1 MTMLATALLIVAAL
15 LFLLASINPTALAP
29 HQGRL
34 MPLGLLF
41 AVLAFLV
48 PMLR

>member
-1 MTMLATALLIVAAL
+1 MLALVCLIVAAI
-15 LFLLASINPTALAP
+15 LFALAASNAAAVQP

-41 AVLAFLV
+41 VVLAMIV
-48 PMLR
+48 PLWP

>member
-1 MTMLATALLIVAAL
+1 MLALAFMIVAAL
-15 LFLLASINPTALAP
+15 LFLLASINPAALAP

-41 AVLAFLV
+41 AALSWLV
-48 PMLR
+48 VNVP